1 MCYVCMSMCGQSGL
15 PNCTCATYFEFH
27 SPRCQDDPED
37 LHFRKGDVMWV
48 LRKDEDEWWFARHSD
63 GREGSI
69 PVPYVT
75 VVDDQIQQQSF
86 FARATMDRECPYD
99 PTALSFKAGDMIK
112 VTRQNENG
120 MWEGEINNRR
130 GHFPFKLVEVVDS
143 ANHQ

>member
-1 MCYVCMSMCGQSGL
+1 
-15 PNCTCATYFEFH
+15 
-27 SPRCQDDPED
+27 
-37 LHFRKGDVMWV
+37 MWV

-75 VVDDQIQQQSF
+75 VVDDQSQQPF

-112 VTRQNENG
+112 VTKQNENG

-130 GHFPFKLVEVVDS
+130 GHFPFKLVEVIDS

>member
-15 PNCTCATYFEFH
+15 PSCTCATYFEFH

-75 VVDDQIQQQSF
+75 VVSLGKLGG
-86 FARATMDRECPYD
+86 RREGGREGGDRE
-99 PTALSFKAGDMIK
+99 
-112 VTRQNENG
+112 
-120 MWEGEINNRR
+120 GERR
-130 GHFPFKLVEVVDS
+130 R
-143 ANHQ
+143 